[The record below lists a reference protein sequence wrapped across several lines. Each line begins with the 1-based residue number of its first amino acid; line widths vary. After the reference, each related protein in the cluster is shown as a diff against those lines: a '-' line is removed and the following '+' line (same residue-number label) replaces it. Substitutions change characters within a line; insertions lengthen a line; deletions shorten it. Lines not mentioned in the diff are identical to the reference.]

1 MNQPFYRLPIRFGPL
16 MAGKEIPTCGVGVS
30 IAQVLYLL
38 LHTRYGELRSDRSF
52 GCKIWDIE
60 FDHTIRNSRWI
71 DYLCDSLEAA
81 IRQHERRLKNPKV
94 TVQFQP
100 VEHRFDSTPE
110 EYRRLATVT
119 VNATL
124 CETEEPFRFAT
135 QLHVGQLST

>member
-16 MAGKEIPTCGVGVS
+16 MAGNELPTCGVGVS
-30 IAQVLYLL
+30 IAQTLYLL

-60 FDHTIRNSRWI
+60 FDHTIRNNRWI
-71 DYLCDSLEAA
+71 DYLCDSLEAS
-81 IRQHERRLKNPKV
+81 IRQHERRLKSPKV

-100 VEHRFDSTPE
+100 VEHRLDATPE

-119 VNATL
+119 VNAIL

-135 QLHVGQLST
+135 QLHIGQMST

>member
-1 MNQPFYRLPIRFGPL
+1 MNQSLYSLPIRFGPI

-60 FDHTIRNSRWI
+60 FDHSIRNSHWI
-71 DYLCDSLEAA
+71 DYLCDSLKTS
-81 IRQHERRLKNPKV
+81 IQQHEPRLKNPQIS
-94 TVQFQP
+94 VQFQSID
-100 VEHRFDSTPE
+100 HRMDATPE
-110 EYRRLATVT
+110 DYRRLATVT

-124 CETEEPFRFAT
+124 YETEEPFRFST
-135 QLHVGQLST
+135 QLHIGQLLS